1 MKFKH
6 LLLTG
11 LLAVAGLA
19 QAQGSNVQ
27 IFGIIDQSVVT
38 QKGLGLNNTNINS
51 STTSSSN
58 IGFRGVEKLGDGYG
72 VGFNLEAGV
81 SLATGNT
88 GNTLSGV
95 GGTSASN
102 SYTASSGT
110 ASVFNRQANMQIDA
124 PVGQFL
130 VGRQYTPFLRAQSRS
145 DAMMITSG
153 GVSTIMS
160 SLGGT
165 NNRNLTG
172 STTTPLNTNLFAAT
186 TLGNP
191 GMWSNGISYKTKEW
205 NGLTAHVMYGVNQS
219 TSTATGENS
228 WDTQGIKDISLTYE
242 KGPYFALVGYQEVND
257 NTGNKYNA
265 SKLAAAGY
273 TWNNLTFKGTY
284 ANRSFGNCSQNT
296 AGGNCMNKT
305 MSTSA
310 AGVTTAATYAPIGTA
325 YGDEYDLYAFG
336 VSWKATERVRVAGQ
350 VTQVNDQVNTAN
362 KFTMNSIYADYSFSK
377 RTRVY
382 ALASLVQNQGGSN
395 MSPIFGMSAQTSSNG
410 QDITAYAV
418 GLRHTF

>member
-1 MKFKH
+1 MKFRS
-6 LLLTG
+6 LLLSS
-11 LLAVAGLA
+11 LLAIAGIAHA
-19 QAQGSNVQ
+19 QSSNVQ
-27 IFGIIDQSVVT
+27 IFGLIDQSVVT

-51 STTSSSN
+51 STTGSSN
-58 IGFRGVEKLGDGYG
+58 IGFRGVENLGDGYG

-110 ASVFNRQANMQIDA
+110 ASVFNRQANLQGDTPI
-124 PVGQFL
+124 GQFL

-145 DAMMITSG
+145 DALMITSG

-165 NNRNLTG
+165 NNRNLSG
-172 STTTPLNTNLFAAT
+172 STTSPLNTNLFAAT

-191 GMWSNGISYKTKEW
+191 GMWSNGISFKTKEW
-205 NGLTAHVMYGVNQS
+205 HGLTAHVMYGVNQS

-228 WDTQGIKDISLTYE
+228 WDTQGIKDISLTYD
-242 KGPYFALVGYQEVND
+242 KGPYFALLGYQEVND
-257 NTGNKYNA
+257 NVGNKYNA
-265 SKLAAAGY
+265 SKLAAVGY
-273 TWNNLTFKGTY
+273 TWNDLTFKGTY
-284 ANRSFGNCSQNT
+284 ANRTFGTCSS
-296 AGGNCMNKT
+296 ASSGGNCMNKT
-305 MSTSA
+305 MSISA
-310 AGVTTAATYAPIGTA
+310 AGVATAATYAPVGTA
-325 YGDEYDLYAFG
+325 YGDDYDLYGFG
-336 VSWKATERVRVAGQ
+336 VSWKATDRVRVAGQ
-350 VTQVNDQVNTAN
+350 ITQVNDQTVSAN
-362 KFTMNSIYADYSFSK
+362 KFTMNTIYADYSFSK

-382 ALASLVQNQGGSN
+382 ALASLVQNQGGAN

-418 GLRHTF
+418 GLRHSF